1 MKKNYQNPVMSLF
14 AVSENDILTESNT
27 FGALSEN
34 VNRNVGTN
42 ASYGDDIVSWGK
54 YVK

>member
-1 MKKNYQNPVMSLF
+1 MKKNYQNPTISLF
-14 AVSENDILTESNT
+14 AVSENDILTASET
-27 FGALSEN
+27 LGALSNQIHRE
-34 VNRNVGTN
+34 VGTN